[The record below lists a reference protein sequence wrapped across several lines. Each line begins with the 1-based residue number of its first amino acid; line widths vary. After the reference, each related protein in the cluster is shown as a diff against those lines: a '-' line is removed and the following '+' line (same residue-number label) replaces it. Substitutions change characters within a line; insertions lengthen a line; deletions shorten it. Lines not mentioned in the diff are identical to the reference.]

1 MSRDGLASGAYR
13 ALVRLY
19 PRRFRDE
26 YGADMAQLMREQ
38 CREESTGRVFARAV
52 IDAAISIPSQH
63 VEARMHRAPNRL
75 VSLFYMVAAVA
86 GLLVAILGGSERAT
100 RVVGLGVAI
109 IAATIGAMAWHRSA
123 PIRDTPPVTASWW
136 KFLLA
141 GPCLVALVIVAAG
154 VGVNAW
160 YLGMVI
166 VIAAF
171 VSTAVGVV
179 LLLTRLFSHRVSE
192 GTT

>member
-1 MSRDGLASGAYR
+1 MSGDGLASGAYR

-26 YGADMAQLMREQ
+26 YGADMALLMREQ

-63 VEARMHRAPNRL
+63 MEARMHRAPNRL
-75 VSLFYMVAAVA
+75 VPLVYMTAAVA
-86 GLLVAILGGSERAT
+86 GLLVAILGGSEPAT
-100 RVVGLGVAI
+100 LVLGLGVAI
-109 IAATIGAMAWHRSA
+109 IAGTIGAMAWHRSA
-123 PIRDTPPVTASWW
+123 TIRDTPPVTASWW

-166 VIAAF
+166 VLAAF
-171 VSTAVGVV
+171 VSTAMGVV
-179 LLLTRLFSHRVSE
+179 LLLARLFSHRVSE